1 MRRNDS
7 SAAARDRWFTVS
19 LTSYRPE
26 SSVWTWLAVAG
37 LVGAIALAIVG
48 IPSIDIHGPLH
59 YAGIMDPFCGATR
72 SVYLT
77 MRCQFDNALRYNP
90 GAPLLLL
97 VAAGLVFAWRSGVVD
112 RGVGSTRIYRVAL
125 SSPSQSPLE
134 LRSLCVSNPT
144 RHY

>member
-48 IPSIDIHGPLH
+48 IPSINIHGPLH
-59 YAGIMDPFCGATR
+59 YAGTWTR
-72 SVYLT
+72 SVVRHD
-77 MRCQFDNALRYNP
+77 RC
-90 GAPLLLL
+90 
-97 VAAGLVFAWRSGVVD
+97 
-112 RGVGSTRIYRVAL
+112 I
-125 SSPSQSPLE
+125 
-134 LRSLCVSNPT
+134 
-144 RHY
+144 